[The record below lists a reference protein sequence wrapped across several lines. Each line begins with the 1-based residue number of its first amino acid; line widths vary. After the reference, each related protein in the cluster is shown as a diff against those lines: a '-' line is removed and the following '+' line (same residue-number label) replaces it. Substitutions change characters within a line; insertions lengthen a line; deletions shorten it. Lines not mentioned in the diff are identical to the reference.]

1 MQVQPAAEVGEE
13 RLYSNFINSLR
24 AEETKNK
31 YSYDIYEISLLDRVL
46 FIISKIH
53 ILDTFYKAKY
63 YTCNNIYYR
72 F

>member
-31 YSYDIYEISLLDRVL
+31 YSYEHL
-46 FIISKIH
+46 
-53 ILDTFYKAKY
+53 
-63 YTCNNIYYR
+63 
-72 F
+72 